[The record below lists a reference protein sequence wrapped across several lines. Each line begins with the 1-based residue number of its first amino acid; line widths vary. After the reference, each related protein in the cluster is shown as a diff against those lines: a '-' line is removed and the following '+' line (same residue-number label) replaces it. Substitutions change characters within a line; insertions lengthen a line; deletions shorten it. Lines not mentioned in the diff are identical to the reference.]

1 MLTASGDA
9 YIYTFSTQGKTFRE
23 SSYKFGGDLN
33 PHPMKNSQSSKDAP
47 KAKEEVK
54 VVAEATEGEPQIV
67 MGSKGERE
75 EEKAENI
82 EFLAT

>member
-1 MLTASGDA
+1 
-9 YIYTFSTQGKTFRE
+9 
-23 SSYKFGGDLN
+23 
-33 PHPMKNSQSSKDAP
+33 MKNSQSSKDAP
-47 KAKEEVK
+47 KAKEEIK
-54 VVAEATEGEPQIV
+54 VVAEATEGEPQVV